1 VSVAGGGVADGRA
14 ARTFVEQVAD
24 AAATS
29 ARTFPGVG
37 LGETVR
43 IDKDDVIGAAL
54 VVEGRPVHVTGFRKS
69 YGNGG

>member
-1 VSVAGGGVADGRA
+1 MFLNQIS
-14 ARTFVEQVAD
+14 D

-69 YGNGG
+69 YGNGHRE